1 MGGYGSYRGRLGP
14 RFRRRLTAA
23 RGDPRRCH
31 TRAFG
36 VRDGGTAYS
45 VVTVTLTESDRK
57 DPAGPLKLPTTGTA
71 CAASRA
77 TATRMR
83 LRPPTR
89 ALVGSNSTQPAP
101 GR

>member
-1 MGGYGSYRGRLGP
+1 MDRYGSHRRRLGP

-23 RGDPRRCH
+23 RGEPRGCAP
-31 TRAFG
+31 RAFG
-36 VRDGGTAYS
+36 VRDRGADYS
-45 VVTVTLTESDRK
+45 VVTVTSTDSDRK
-57 DPAGPLKLPTTGTA
+57 DRAGPLKLPTTGTA

-89 ALVGSNSTQPAP
+89 ALVGSTSIQPAP